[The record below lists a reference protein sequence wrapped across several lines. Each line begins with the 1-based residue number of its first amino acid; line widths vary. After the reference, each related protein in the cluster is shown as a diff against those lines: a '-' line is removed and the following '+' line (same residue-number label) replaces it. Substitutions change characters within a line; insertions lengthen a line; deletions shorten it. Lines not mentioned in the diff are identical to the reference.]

1 MSKKKKIALL
11 VTSLALIATLLIGGT
26 LAYFTD
32 SDDATNVITLGKVDG
47 ELDEPLWDDNNP
59 ESEIGNVVP
68 GDKIV
73 KDPTLTLA
81 SDSEDAYARFL
92 VTYSGDLTESQF
104 EELKFLKI
112 TGTDSDGNETTEEV
126 NLTAGGYFYVQDILS
141 AGGSYKLFDY
151 VVIPNTWGNNMAEKT
166 FNINVVVELIQADN
180 FTPGTDDNGNI
191 DSWGTVTIEKYNG

>member
-32 SDDATNVITLGKVDG
+32 SDEATNVITLGKVDG
-47 ELDEPLWDDNNP
+47 DLDEPLWDENNP
-59 ESEIGNVVP
+59 EGEIGNVVP
-68 GDKIV
+68 GDEIV

-81 SDSEDAYARFL
+81 ADSEDAYARFH
-92 VTYSGDLTESQF
+92 VTFTGLTDTQVS
-104 EELKFLKI
+104 ELKFYK
-112 TGTDSDGNETTEEV
+112 GTEEV
-126 NLTAGGYFYVQDILS
+126 KFDGNGYFYVQEIMEANDTFV
-141 AGGSYKLFDY
+141 LFDK
-151 VVIPNTWGNNMAEKT
+151 VVIPTSWGNEMAEKT

-180 FTPGTDDNGNI
+180 FTPGTDANGNI

>member
-47 ELDEPLWDDNNP
+47 ELDEPLWDNNNP
-59 ESEIGNVVP
+59 EGEIGNVVP
-68 GDKIV
+68 GDEIV

-81 SDSEDAYARFL
+81 ADSEDAYARFH
-92 VTYSGDLTESQF
+92 VTFTGLTDTQVS
-104 EELKFLKI
+104 ELKFYK
-112 TGTDSDGNETTEEV
+112 GSEEVKFDGN
-126 NLTAGGYFYVQDILS
+126 GYFYVQEIMEANDTFV
-141 AGGSYKLFDY
+141 LFDK
-151 VVIPNTWGNNMAEKT
+151 VVIPTSWDNEMAEKT

>member
-32 SDDATNVITLGKVDG
+32 SDEATNVITLGKVDG
-47 ELDEPLWDDNNP
+47 TLTETGEEDRDDGTTGKDYENVKPGQELE
-59 ESEIGNVVP
+59 
-68 GDKIV
+68 

-81 SDSEDAYARFL
+81 ADSEDAYARFH
-92 VTYSGDLTESQF
+92 VTFTGLTDTQVS
-104 EELKFLKI
+104 ELKFYK
-112 TGTDSDGNETTEEV
+112 GTEEV
-126 NLTAGGYFYVQDILS
+126 KFDGNGYFYVQEIMEANDTFV
-141 AGGSYKLFDY
+141 LFDK
-151 VVIPNTWGNNMAEKT
+151 VVIPTSWGNEMAEKT

-180 FTPGTDDNGNI
+180 FTPGTDANGNI